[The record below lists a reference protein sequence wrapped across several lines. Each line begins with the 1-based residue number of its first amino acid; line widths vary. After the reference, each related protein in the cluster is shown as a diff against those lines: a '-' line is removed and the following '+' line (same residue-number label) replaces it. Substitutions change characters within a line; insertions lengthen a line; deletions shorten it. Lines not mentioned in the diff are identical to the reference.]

1 MLAGRFVVVIA
12 IALASLGATAGAS
25 AKSTPQAK
33 LVASINKVR
42 AQHGLDALRTS
53 KSLTRSAKRFGR
65 KLMRRDSFSH
75 AARPQVSR
83 RFSTAAEVL
92 GFTHG
97 WSRRPRK
104 VMRMWMSSD
113 GHRPIL
119 LSPEYRYVGGTP
131 VRGRFGGGRATI
143 WVVQFGSM

>member
-12 IALASLGATAGAS
+12 IALASLGAAAGAS
-25 AKSTPQAK
+25 AKATPETK
-33 LVASINKVR
+33 LLRAINKVR
-42 AQHGLDALRTS
+42 AQHGLGTLETS
-53 KSLTRSAKRFGR
+53 KSLTRSAKRFGS
-65 KLMRRDSFSH
+65 KLMRADRFTH

-97 WSRRPRK
+97 WARRPGK
-104 VMRMWMSSD
+104 VVRMWLRSA

-119 LSPEYRYVGGTP
+119 LSPDYRYVGGTP
-131 VRGRFGGGRATI
+131 VRGRFGRDRATI